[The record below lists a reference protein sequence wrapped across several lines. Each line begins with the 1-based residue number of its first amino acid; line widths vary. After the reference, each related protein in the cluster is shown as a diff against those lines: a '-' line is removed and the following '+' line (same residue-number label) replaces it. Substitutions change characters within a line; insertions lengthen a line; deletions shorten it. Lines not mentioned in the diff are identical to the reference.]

1 MNASSGREKP
11 ALGLARIACKTV
23 RCAMAATAD
32 MAFPANEEPIT
43 CGAIDPS
50 NSRVRHTLLQANRK
64 FDFNPCS
71 GTNWHCAEED
81 GWGRAASVAPVL
93 P

>member
-1 MNASSGREKP
+1 
-11 ALGLARIACKTV
+11 
-23 RCAMAATAD
+23 MATNSFAETQSES
-32 MAFPANEEPIT
+32 PANKMQRKRFELR
-43 CGAIDPS
+43 GQNGS